1 MADQFTPNQIVDDIT
16 RAIREHQFGI
26 VESLLKLL
34 AVQAPGR
41 AQDILDTID
50 LANIIAASAP
60 RVRPP
65 DMPEEASHVG

>member
-1 MADQFTPNQIVDDIT
+1 MPDQFTPDQIVDGIT
-16 RAIREHQFGI
+16 QAIREHQFGI

-50 LANIIAASAP
+50 LANIIGSSRTTPKAVPGA
-60 RVRPP
+60 
-65 DMPEEASHVG
+65 